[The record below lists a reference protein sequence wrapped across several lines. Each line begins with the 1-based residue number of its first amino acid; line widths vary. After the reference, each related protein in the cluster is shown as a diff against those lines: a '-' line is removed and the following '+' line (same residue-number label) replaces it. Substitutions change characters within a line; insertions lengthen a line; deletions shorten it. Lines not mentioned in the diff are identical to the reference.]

1 MKRTI
6 GVCVATPLVLVCLAG
21 CVITPSI
28 AASRI
33 KEADASMVSGCTYVG
48 EVYGTSGVNDPE
60 VGIANAK
67 TQALEQ
73 AASKRATHVVWNSLV
88 ADRTQPN
95 VSGKAYRC
103 PDAAPPPLAP

>member
-1 MKRTI
+1 MTRTI
-6 GVCVATPLVLVCLAG
+6 RAYVAALLGPVCLVG
-21 CVITPSI
+21 CVITPSV

-48 EVYGTSGVNDPE
+48 EVYGASSVNDPE

-95 VSGKAYRC
+95 VSGKAYPC
-103 PDAAPPPLAP
+103 PDAAPTPHAP